1 MDLNQAQLFAA
12 VDRSAMMNNLEKN
25 TRIMNYT
32 GRVNLY
38 SNANNPHQ
46 RYSQLDISSYLGCF
60 GKENSQPSQLPE
72 PFINC
77 TPRKN
82 DDAWRFNYAIDKQI
96 TRALVDV
103 SGQFIP
109 NNKLRIIP
117 NNGLQLFAQKRH
129 LPPSLSGSLGNIPA
143 SSLNRDF
150 TNNNINKNM
159 TYTANRQKLTGQ
171 DMTQAYINKDKP
183 ATPAVAAAAVAPV
196 NNTRPRRPVGRPIGR
211 AAVGSPRPLSP
222 PAASASTAA
231 TPKKKKWGGG
241 RR

>member
-1 MDLNQAQLFAA
+1 MDLNQTQLFAA
-12 VDRSAMMNNLEKN
+12 IDRSAMMNNLEKN

-38 SNANNPHQ
+38 SNANNPYQ
-46 RYSQLDISSYLGCF
+46 RYSQLDIASHLGCF

-72 PFINC
+72 PVINC

-109 NNKLRIIP
+109 NNQLRIIP
-117 NNGLQLFAQKRH
+117 NNGLQLFAQNRH
-129 LPPSLSGSLGNIPA
+129 LPPSLSGSLGNISA
-143 SSLNRDF
+143 SSLNRNF
-150 TNNNINKNM
+150 TNNNINKNL

-171 DMTQAYINKDKP
+171 AMTQGYINKDKP
-183 ATPAVAAAAVAPV
+183 AVAEVAAAAPVVV
-196 NNTRPRRPVGRPIGR
+196 NNRRPVGRP
-211 AAVGSPRPLSP
+211 ARPA
-222 PAASASTAA
+222 PASLPTTAPSTPV
-231 TPKKKKWGGG
+231 TPKRRGGG
-241 RR
+241 RRA

>member
-1 MDLNQAQLFAA
+1 MNQNQTQLFAA
-12 VDRSAMMNNLEKN
+12 VDRAAMMNNLEKT

-38 SNANNPHQ
+38 SNANNPYQ
-46 RYSQLDISSYLGCF
+46 RYNQLDISSHLGCF

-72 PFINC
+72 PVINC

-96 TRALVDV
+96 TKALVDV

-117 NNGLQLFAQKRH
+117 NNGLQLFAQNRH
-129 LPPSLSGSLGNIPA
+129 LPPSLSGSLGNISS

-150 TNNNINKNM
+150 TNNNINRNL

-171 DMTQAYINKDKP
+171 AMTQGYINKDKP
-183 ATPAVAAAAVAPV
+183 GTPAVATVTATAPV
-196 NNTRPRRPVGRPIGR
+196 VENRRRPVGRP
-211 AAVGSPRPLSP
+211 AASSP
-222 PAASASTAA
+222 PPPPAGSASTPP
-231 TPKKKKWGGG
+231 TPKKKTGG

>member
-1 MDLNQAQLFAA
+1 MNQNQAQLFEA
-12 VDRSAMMNNLEKN
+12 VDRAAMMNNLEKT

-96 TRALVDV
+96 TKRLVDV

-109 NNKLRIIP
+109 NNQLRIIP
-117 NNGLQLFAQKRH
+117 NRGIHLYAQNRH
-129 LPPSLSGSLGNIPA
+129 LPPSLSGSLGNISA
-143 SSLNRDF
+143 SSLNRNF
-150 TNNNINKNM
+150 TNDNINKSL
-159 TYTANRQKLTGQ
+159 TYTASRQKLTGQ
-171 DMTQAYINKDKP
+171 GMTQGYVNKDKP
-183 ATPAVAAAAVAPV
+183 ATAAAAAAAVAV
-196 NNTRPRRPVGRPIGR
+196 
-211 AAVGSPRPLSP
+211 VGSPVD
-222 PAASASTAA
+222 ATASAFT
-231 TPKKKKWGGG
+231 TPIRRPRGPG
-241 RR
+241 RRKRGERGEV

>member
-1 MDLNQAQLFAA
+1 MDLNQAQLFAV
-12 VDRSAMMNNLEKN
+12 VDRTAMMNNLEKT

-46 RYSQLDISSYLGCF
+46 RYNQLDISSYLGCF

-82 DDAWRFNYAIDKQI
+82 DDAWWFNYAIDKQI

-117 NNGLQLFAQKRH
+117 NNGLQLFAQNRH
-129 LPPSLSGSLGNIPA
+129 LPPSLSGSLGNISA
-143 SSLNRDF
+143 SSLNRNF
-150 TNNNINKNM
+150 TNDNINKSL
-159 TYTANRQKLTGQ
+159 TYNANRQKLTGQ
-171 DMTQAYINKDKP
+171 GMTQGYVNKDKP
-183 ATPAVAAAAVAPV
+183 GTAAAAVAAVGTP
-196 NNTRPRRPVGRPIGR
+196 TEATASAFTTPIQPRRPRGPGR
-211 AAVGSPRPLSP
+211 
-222 PAASASTAA
+222 
-231 TPKKKKWGGG
+231 KKRGEV
-241 RR
+241 

>member
-1 MDLNQAQLFAA
+1 MDTNQTQLFAEI
-12 VDRSAMMNNLEKN
+12 DRAAMMEQLEKT

-32 GRVNLY
+32 ARVNLY

-72 PFINC
+72 PVINC

-96 TRALVDV
+96 TKALVDV

-109 NNKLRIIP
+109 NNQLRIIP
-117 NNGLQLFAQKRH
+117 NRGIHLYAQDRH
-129 LPPSLSGSLGNIPA
+129 LPPSLSGSLGNISA

-150 TNNNINKNM
+150 TNNNINKNL

-171 DMTQAYINKDKP
+171 DMTQGYINKDKP
-183 ATPAVAAAAVAPV
+183 GTPTVGVVTTTAPVAVNTRRPGRPARPTPA
-196 NNTRPRRPVGRPIGR
+196 
-211 AAVGSPRPLSP
+211 SPQPG
-222 PAASASTAA
+222 PAGSASTAA
-231 TPKKKKWGGG
+231 TPKKKKGGG
-241 RR
+241 GTR

>member
-1 MDLNQAQLFAA
+1 
-12 VDRSAMMNNLEKN
+12 
-25 TRIMNYT
+25 MNYT

-38 SNANNPHQ
+38 SNANNPYQ
-46 RYSQLDISSYLGCF
+46 RYSQLDIASYLGCF

-72 PFINC
+72 PVINC

-82 DDAWRFNYAIDKQI
+82 DDAWRFNYGIDKQI

-109 NNKLRIIP
+109 NNQLRIIP
-117 NNGLQLFAQKRH
+117 NRGIHLYAQDRH
-129 LPPSLSGSLGNIPA
+129 LPPSLSGSLGNISA

-171 DMTQAYINKDKP
+171 GMTQGYVNKDKP
-183 ATPAVAAAAVAPV
+183 GTPAVAEVVAAAPV
-196 NNTRPRRPVGRPIGR
+196 VNTRRPGRPAR
-211 AAVGSPRPLSP
+211 PAPTSPQPV
-222 PAASASTAA
+222 PAGSASTAA
-231 TPKKKKWGGG
+231 TPKKKKGGG
-241 RR
+241 GTR

>member
-1 MDLNQAQLFAA
+1 MNQNQTQLFAEI
-12 VDRSAMMNNLEKN
+12 DRAAMMEQLEKN

-38 SNANNPHQ
+38 SNANNPYQ
-46 RYSQLDISSYLGCF
+46 RYSQLDIASHLGCF

-72 PFINC
+72 PVINC

-109 NNKLRIIP
+109 NNQLRIIP
-117 NNGLQLFAQKRH
+117 NNGLQLFAQNRH
-129 LPPSLSGSLGNIPA
+129 LPPSLSGSLGNISA

-150 TNNNINKNM
+150 TNNNINKNL

-171 DMTQAYINKDKP
+171 AMTQGYINKDKP
-183 ATPAVAAAAVAPV
+183 GTPAVAAPVVV
-196 NNTRPRRPVGRPIGR
+196 NNRRPVGRP
-211 AAVGSPRPLSP
+211 AATSQPTPAPGGSS
-222 PAASASTAA
+222 STT
-231 TPKKKKWGGG
+231 TPKKKRQG
-241 RR
+241 RI